1 MAPSADAP
9 LALEI
14 DRFSYAV
21 GDKPILREVSFAVR
35 QGEYLSIVGPNG
47 AGKTTLLKCID
58 RLVAGGVGA
67 IRVFG
72 RPLRS
77 YRQKELARRIS
88 YVPQADGRLFP
99 YTVHEFVLMGR
110 YPHLSALGG
119 IGPDDRRA
127 VSEALEQAGVAAFA
141 RRRLTTLS
149 GGERQKVFVAA
160 ALAQG
165 AEVLL
170 LDEPTTFLDYRHQA
184 EVRELLARLN
194 REHGT
199 TVLAV
204 THDVN
209 QAALDSHR
217 VLALCDGQV
226 AFLGSPRELM
236 HGERL
241 AAIYG
246 TEFLLVE
253 HPGAGQPIIVP
264 RPAGSSR

>member
-1 MAPSADAP
+1 MTSLPAV
-9 LALEI
+9 EI
-14 DRFSYAV
+14 DRFSFAV
-21 GDKPILREVSFAVR
+21 GGKPILREVSFAVAA
-35 QGEYLSIVGPNG
+35 GEYLSVIGPNG

-58 RLVAGGVGA
+58 RLAAGGTGS
-67 IRVFG
+67 IHVFG
-72 RPLRS
+72 RPLER
-77 YRQKELARRIS
+77 YRQRELARRIS

-110 YPHLSALGG
+110 YPHLAPLSGFG
-119 IGPDDRRA
+119 RDDRLA
-127 VSEALEQAGVAAFA
+127 VDEAMEQAGVAAFA
-141 RRRLTTLS
+141 RRRLATLS

-194 REHGT
+194 RDRGT
-199 TVLAV
+199 TVVAV

-217 VLALCDGQV
+217 VLALRAGAV
-226 AFLGSPRELM
+226 AFLGPPAELM
-236 HGERL
+236 NASCL

-246 TEFLLVE
+246 TGFVLVD
-253 HPGAGQPIIVP
+253 HPCAGLPIVVP
-264 RPAGSSR
+264 RQPGGRP